1 MKPNMGSVDRIICS
15 VLAIAFIGLYAMG
28 TVTGTVGTV
37 LLVLGIVFLATS
49 LVRFCPL
56 YAPLGINTCP
66 VKKA

>member
-1 MKPNMGSVDRIICS
+1 MKPNMGSVDRIIRS

-28 TVTGTVGTV
+28 IVSGTLGTV